1 MRKLIFAAVTLLLVT
16 ACLGSEKN
24 KNSWSRTISGD
35 MVTVNTDSGVAYTD
49 NAAVTV
55 EVKDVTTPYIN
66 LLIEGVK
73 FVPMMPDVNFL
84 VSDIFFRVYPSNDT
98 NDPLYGS
105 WIFSEK
111 SVVPTVGGVPRE
123 EYTMLNFVGSI
134 SDNGVV
140 VDFDVNF
147 GGVVYH
153 ATFGKNDAL
162 QTWEAEYKATADVV
176 LNPGTEGAMTSTD
189 ETLVSFAQANL
200 SKQVV
205 NITFKDFRFVA
216 MMPEI
221 TFTLTDVPFSFSE
234 DGTMRM
240 FNVASI
246 VPTIGDQKFDQ
257 YTMTNFTGSVSN
269 NYIMLNCDIA
279 SMNSRVT
286 LTGTINQ

>member
-1 MRKLIFAAVTLLLVT
+1 MKKIILIAAALFAAI
-16 ACLGSEKN
+16 ACN
-24 KNSWSRTISGD
+24 TDQNTNSWSKSIDGN
-35 MVTVNTDSGVAYTD
+35 MITVNTSTGVEYTD
-49 NAAVTV
+49 NATVTV
-55 EVKDVTTPYIN
+55 EMKDITKPYFN
-66 LLIEGVK
+66 LSIEGVK

-84 VSDIFFRVYPSNDT
+84 VSDIQFKLYPSNDT

-105 WIFSEK
+105 WIFNEK

-147 GGVVYH
+147 GGAIYH

-162 QTWEAEYKATADVV
+162 QSWEAEYKATADVV

-205 NITFKDFRFVA
+205 NITFKDFRFVGI
-216 MMPEI
+216 MPEI
-221 TFTLTDVPFSFSE
+221 TFTLKDVPFSFSE
-234 DGTMRM
+234 DGTQRL

-246 VPTIGDQKFDQ
+246 VPTIGEEKFDQ
-257 YTMTNFTGSVSN
+257 YTMTNFTGSVTN
-269 NYIMLNCDIA
+269 NNVMLSCDIA
-279 SMNSRVT
+279 AMNARVT
-286 LTGTINQ
+286 LTGSINQ

>member
-1 MRKLIFAAVTLLLVT
+1 MKKLIFMAVALLMAT
-16 ACLGSEKN
+16 ACMDLENKN
-24 KNSWSRTISGD
+24 NSWSRTISGD
-35 MVTVNTDSGVAYTD
+35 MVTTNTESGVAYTD
-49 NAAVTV
+49 NASVTV
-55 EVKDVTTPYIN
+55 EVKDITKPYIN

-84 VSDIFFRVYPSNDT
+84 VSDIQFKLYPSNDT

-105 WIFSEK
+105 WIFNEK

-123 EYTMLNFVGSI
+123 EYTMLNLIGSI

-153 ATFGKNDAL
+153 ATFGRNDAL
-162 QTWEAEYKATADVV
+162 QTWEAEYNATADVV
-176 LNPGTEGAMTSTD
+176 INPGAEGAMTSTD
-189 ETLVSFAQANL
+189 QTLVSFAQGNL

-221 TFTLTDVPFSFSE
+221 TFTLTDVPFSYSE
-234 DGTMRM
+234 DGTQRL
-240 FNVASI
+240 FNVAS
-246 VPTIGDQKFDQ
+246 T
-257 YTMTNFTGSVSN
+257 
-269 NYIMLNCDIA
+269 
-279 SMNSRVT
+279 
-286 LTGTINQ
+286 